1 MDVDA
6 IENILIEYCDKFD
19 IDLENFC
26 PEQIEQSDNRRD
38 ACVDYFIRII
48 EACCP

>member
-19 IDLENFC
+19 IELENFKRS
-26 PEQIEQSDNRRD
+26 IRR
-38 ACVDYFIRII
+38 FS
-48 EACCP
+48 